1 MKESLFI
8 KLVKYFYGISKP
20 FDEFARDV
28 INDAGNKIAIGLM
41 VYLLMSAYA
50 LMVLI
55 SWFSPMN
62 VVNGLIIADTFVYLI
77 ASAYMS
83 RIIRKNKLDRYEFD
97 NEEERKIYGKRF
109 IISRIFTTVLTLS
122 LAMYPISVWFR
133 YLGMSESIWPSFIG
147 CFIGILVA
155 IYTQYCRLFKK

>member
-8 KLVKYFYGISKP
+8 KIVKNFYGISKP

-28 INDAGNKIAIGLM
+28 INDAGNKIAIWLM
-41 VYLLMSAYA
+41 VYLLVSAYA

-55 SWFSPMN
+55 NWFSPMN
-62 VVNGLIIADTFVYLI
+62 VVNGLIIADTFVYFI
-77 ASAYMS
+77 ASAYMG

-109 IISRIFTTVLTLS
+109 IISRIFTTVVTLS